1 MTLREIVH
9 TCTNPHVASAALAS
23 IGGDFATR
31 FAAWASRR
39 NMAAGALAAQ
49 VVREFSIHAADSELD
64 GVDEAARGAD
74 QPILTGLRYILAQG
88 LRDETEDWS
97 GNGDFR
103 AAPRIA
109 RAGQAQWCC
118 A

>member
-9 TCTNPHVASAALAS
+9 TCSNPHVTSAALAS
-23 IGGDFATR
+23 IGGDFALR
-31 FAAWASRR
+31 FAAGASRR
-39 NMAAGALAAQ
+39 HMAAGALAARL
-49 VVREFSIHAADSELD
+49 VREFSIHAADEELD

-74 QPILTGLRYILAQG
+74 QPILSGLRYILSRG
-88 LRDETEDWS
+88 LRDEIEDWS

-103 AAPRIA
+103 AAPQISRA
-109 RAGQAQWCC
+109 RQAQWCC